1 MARRAR
7 KLRSSDAV
15 PTAIA
20 HRLSTWGRCIRAQ
33 RVAQHIKAADLCT
46 RMNISQATLR
56 RVEQGDPGASASTY
70 LTALWVLACLK
81 PRRLGLTPNTG
92 RPSIRSLAQRGFR
105 QRILLVDC
113 GHVAFRLELPR
124 GSPRAPRRL
133 VEPHR
138 THVSRR
144 YRRNDAAGIGL
155 PAPYSNAGI
164 DSVFSRSGV
173 AISAP
178 LDITPCL
185 PSNAARSDS
194 GQYSPTSRSLGNEV
208 ISAVL
213 NPTLST
219 EMICAASRR
228 YPPESDWRP

>member
-7 KLRSSDAV
+7 KVALFRRG
-15 PTAIA
+15 P
-20 HRLSTWGRCIRAQ
+20 HRHCSPSQHLGPVHTRAT
-33 RVAQHIKAADLCT
+33 VAQHIKAADLCT

-70 LTALWVLACLK
+70 LTALWVLGMFEAAAPGLDAK
-81 PRRLGLTPNTG
+81 YWQAIDPLARRAASTANT
-92 RPSIRSLAQRGFR
+92 SS
-105 QRILLVDC
+105 
-113 GHVAFRLELPR
+113 RLRTRCISAGTPR